1 MKETR
6 QNMMNYGVIMN
17 VTDKTAPFKV
27 PFLFINY
34 KNYPELVSEFYV

>member
-1 MKETR
+1 
-6 QNMMNYGVIMN
+6 MMNYGVIMN

-34 KNYPELVSEFYV
+34 KSHTELVSGFYV